1 MATID
6 QRILIPASQEAVWN
20 FISDLSNN
28 PSWQVDCKSVSFI
41 TSKRSGQGAR
51 WRMTNDRGR
60 DAVAEITTWYN
71 GLGYEYI
78 FVDGVPFRSSR
89 GRIRLQ
95 EIAEGTIVQWTFT
108 YEMGGILGGIRSPNR
123 HIETTMA
130 ESLKT
135 LYRVLKRKGSE
146 GVHEVKSLMRDAPD
160 VEARAQYKPRHPSIA
175 VDSPKISAPA
185 AVLVVEPEISEGDA
199 EPLFAFHFPEE
210 PPVAADDTR
219 PRPALASVPTLPP
232 ERLEPPVP
240 VTAIPPDFAG
250 EPEFLNHLYLDGAER
265 PPVTIEDTQPQPAA
279 NFEFDDL
286 PAPAAGAP
294 ANSELDSLFEGL
306 EPSDSY
312 ARFAPPST
320 VGEQPNSIKAGSDI
334 AFTFEVAPP
343 QALPTAEAAVEPK
356 LSATDERPLD
366 LLKAEANP
374 LQAEAKSTSPY
385 ENVMPSPALD
395 DTATKSIWEIF
406 GVPRPSETGAIAPV
420 GHDDAK
426 TKEKEE
432 AAQLEAVGIKPAIET
447 DEASLPAETIET
459 PILAESI
466 VAAPRVNDEQALAF
480 AAAVAPIAP
489 SAMDAKPT
497 ELEEAVSISSIT
509 TVTMTPRVG
518 LRLLHRRQ
526 LVRLRRPN

>member
-41 TSKRSGQGAR
+41 TSKRSGQGTR

-71 GLGYEYI
+71 GLGYEYV
-78 FVDGVPFRSSR
+78 FVDGVPFRSTR

-108 YEMGGILGGIRSPNR
+108 YEMGGVLGAIRSPGR

-160 VEARAQYKPRHPSIA
+160 VEARAHYKPRHPSIM
-175 VDSPKISAPA
+175 VDGPKTSVPA
-185 AVLVVEPEISEGDA
+185 TALVAEPEISEGDA
-199 EPLFAFHFPEE
+199 EPLFAFNWHDE
-210 PPVAADDTR
+210 PPIAADDTR
-219 PRPALASVPTLPP
+219 PRPALTAVPAFPA
-232 ERLEPPVP
+232 ERPEPPIP
-240 VTAIPPDFAG
+240 AAAIPPDFAG
-250 EPEFLNHLYLDGAER
+250 EPEFLNDLYRDSSVR
-265 PPVTIEDTQPQPAA
+265 PSVTVEDTQPQPAV

-286 PAPAAGAP
+286 PAPVAGAP
-294 ANSELDSLFEGL
+294 VNSDLDALFESV
-306 EPSDSY
+306 ETSESH
-312 ARFAPPST
+312 ARFTPPPT
-320 VGEQPNSIKAGSDI
+320 VHEPPNSIETKPEI
-334 AFTFEVAPP
+334 AAAQP
-343 QALPTAEAAVEPK
+343 QELPITDSAVEPK
-356 LSATDERPLD
+356 LPRTDDKLHD
-366 LLKAEANP
+366 LLKAET
-374 LQAEAKSTSPY
+374 TSSQTETNSAPSHKD
-385 ENVMPSPALD
+385 VLPSPLLD
-395 DTATKSIWEIF
+395 DTATKSIWEVF
-406 GVPRPSETGAIAPV
+406 GLPRPSETGEIATV
-420 GHDDAK
+420 GQDEVK
-426 TKEKEE
+426 TEEE
-432 AAQLEAVGIKPAIET
+432 ASQLGTADRKPAPEA
-447 DEASLPAETIET
+447 DEASAPAEVEVIEIST
-459 PILAESI
+459 LAESV
-466 VAAPRVNDEQALAF
+466 VAAQPVRGDQVPAF
-480 AAAVAPIAP
+480 AAVIAQVSP

-497 ELEEAVSISSIT
+497 EPEEAISTSPVSAA
-509 TVTMTPRVG
+509 TMTPRVG